1 MNWDSRRDCVKK
13 ETKIQLEG
21 ELKKV
26 ESDISN
32 LEYHLV
38 MMDGERQKTRKA
50 LDELKN
56 RKEKLKSYL

>member
-1 MNWDSRRDCVKK
+1 MKK

-38 MMDGERQKTRKA
+38 MMDGENQKTRKA
-50 LDELKN
+50 LEELKN
-56 RKEKLKSYL
+56 QKEKLKSYL

>member
-1 MNWDSRRDCVKK
+1 MKK

-21 ELKKV
+21 ELEKV

-38 MMDGERQKTRKA
+38 MMDGERQKTWKA
-50 LDELKN
+50 LADLKK
-56 RKEKLKSYL
+56 RKKELKSYL